1 MELIQIPPEAA
12 PKVWPLALKMLAKA
26 YEYADGKVAPEQDL
40 KHIIAKTKQLW
51 VVVDPES
58 ETPKNKA
65 VAVGVSSLQ
74 INDDGTKT
82 ANIETLGG
90 EGMKD
95 WFSLRGEFEEWAK
108 REGCKD
114 VRLWARKGWVKH
126 LVDFKLTAYIMRK
139 EL

>member
-1 MELIQIPPEAA
+1 M
-12 PKVWPLALKMLAKA
+12 WPLATKLLAKA
-26 YEYADGKVAPEQDL
+26 YEYSDGKVTQDKDI
-40 KHIIAKTKQLW
+40 KHVIEKTKQLW
-51 VVVDPES
+51 MVIDTES
-58 ETPKNKA
+58 AEPKNKA
-65 VAVGVSSLQ
+65 VAAGVSSLQ
-74 INDDGTKT
+74 VNDDGSKT

-90 EGMKD
+90 ENMKE